1 MPRLRKSMGE
11 NSDITNEDK
20 AKSVEDWGKIK
31 TEILKL
37 KCNQYGII
45 STGKKIDRYPKKTLQ
60 IFSRRWECRIGST
73 HGRAKHRR

>member
-1 MPRLRKSMGE
+1 MPRLRKPMGG

-45 STGKKIDRYPKKTLQ
+45 STGKKIDIQR